1 MPSTSLLFSLK
12 TSQPIF
18 TKAQVQIHIRVMAHT
33 GDYMRECKKVG
44 EIAVVE
50 LRCECDRHRLLT
62 TKAMESSSSSSAGGS
77 LKRRKLVSNT
87 DDDQLVSRNSPEI
100 LVSPAMEDSG
110 CVLLSRC
117 SSTESSQFVKHEL
130 RSVDLKVE
138 LEAHANSGFE
148 NEIST
153 LISCRFSRETT
164 PSSDEMESSTATK
177 QSTTSLRRKHPEA
190 KMPAAAEIEEFFS
203 AAEKYEQKRFV
214 DKYNYDVVKDVP
226 LEGRYQWVQLKP

>member
-1 MPSTSLLFSLK
+1 M
-12 TSQPIF
+12 
-18 TKAQVQIHIRVMAHT
+18 VHT

-50 LRCECDRHRLLT
+50 LRCECDRVLT
-62 TKAMESSSSSSAGGS
+62 TRAMESSSSSSSAGGS
-77 LKRRKLVSNT
+77 LKRRKLVSNS
-87 DDDQLVSRNSPEI
+87 DDDQLVSSNSPEI
-100 LVSPAMEDSG
+100 LVSPAVEDSG

-153 LISCRFSRETT
+153 LVSCRFSRETT

-177 QSTTSLRRKHPEA
+177 RSTASLRRKHPEA

-226 LEGRYQWVQLKP
+226 LEGRYQWVRLKP

>member
-1 MPSTSLLFSLK
+1 
-12 TSQPIF
+12 
-18 TKAQVQIHIRVMAHT
+18 MAHT
-33 GDYMRECKKVG
+33 GDYMRECKKVE

-50 LRCECDRHRLLT
+50 LRCECDRLLT
-62 TKAMESSSSSSAGGS
+62 TRAMESSSSSSSSAGGS
-77 LKRRKLVSNT
+77 LKRRKLVSNS
-87 DDDQLVSRNSPEI
+87 DDDQLVSHNSPEI

-138 LEAHANSGFE
+138 LEAHANGGFE

-153 LISCRFSRETT
+153 LVSCRFSRETT

-177 QSTTSLRRKHPEA
+177 RSTASLRRKHPEA

-226 LEGRYQWVQLKP
+226 LEGRYQWVRVKHDDDQPEKVK

>member
-1 MPSTSLLFSLK
+1 M
-12 TSQPIF
+12 
-18 TKAQVQIHIRVMAHT
+18 VHT

-50 LRCECDRHRLLT
+50 LRCECDRVLT
-62 TKAMESSSSSSAGGS
+62 TRAMESSSSSSSAGGS
-77 LKRRKLVSNT
+77 LKRRKLVSNS
-87 DDDQLVSRNSPEI
+87 DDDQLVSSNSPEI
-100 LVSPAMEDSG
+100 LVSPAVEDSG

-153 LISCRFSRETT
+153 LVSCRFRETT

-177 QSTTSLRRKHPEA
+177 RSTASLRRKHPEA

-226 LEGRYQWVQLKP
+226 LEGRYQWVRLKP